1 MVAVCAGIE
10 IMEDYISIS
19 TLNDFIFCPYSI
31 YLHNVYME
39 TDEGLYHATPQTKGK
54 LAHEPVDLKT
64 SSNRSDDIFALP
76 VFSEQLGL
84 MGKIDVYNRKEKKLI
99 ERKYQLKHIYQGQIY
114 QLWAQ
119 YFCMVEMG
127 YEIESI
133 AFYEISTK
141 KIMPISIPSDTDREE
156 LESFIVSFKTFN
168 PLTPIKVNPNKC
180 RHCIYCNLC
189 DKTEED
195 NVY

>member
-1 MVAVCAGIE
+1 MT
-10 IMEDYISIS
+10 DYIPIS

-54 LAHEPVDLKT
+54 LAHEPVDTKT
-64 SSNRSDDIFALP
+64 SSNRTDDILALP
-76 VFSEQLGL
+76 VYSEQLGL
-84 MGKIDVYNRKEKKLI
+84 MGKIDVYKRREKKLI
-99 ERKYQLKHIYQGQIY
+99 ERKYQLKQIYQGQLY

-119 YFCMVEMG
+119 FYCMTEMG
-127 YEIESI
+127 YEIDSI
-133 AFYEISTK
+133 AFYEISTNK
-141 KIMPISIPSDTDREE
+141 MIPVAIPSDSDKQE
-156 LESFIVSFKTFN
+156 LVNFISSFKAFD
-168 PLTPIKVNPNKC
+168 PLIPIPVNPNKC

-189 DKTEED
+189 DKTEDE

>member
-1 MVAVCAGIE
+1 MAE
-10 IMEDYISIS
+10 IRPRIGLVEDYIPIS

-54 LAHEPVDLKT
+54 LVHEPIDSKT
-64 SSNRSDDIFALP
+64 SSNRSDDLLALP

-84 MGKIDVYNRKEKKLI
+84 MGKIDVFKRKEKKLI
-99 ERKYQLKHIYQGQIY
+99 ERKYQLKQIFQGQIY

-119 YFCMVEMG
+119 YFCMKEMG
-127 YEIESI
+127 YEIDSI
-133 AFYEISTK
+133 AFYEISTNKMIPVSLPSETEK
-141 KIMPISIPSDTDREE
+141 KE
-156 LESFIVSFKTFN
+156 LESFIELFKSFD
-168 PLTPIKVNPNKC
+168 PLTPIQVNPNKC